1 MDGYVVLQLALN
13 IVFLKRT
20 TMNYTKEQAVLMCGV
35 YIADPSRATV
45 EHLAK
50 QLDKSIKSII
60 GKLSKEG
67 VYRREVYKTKLG
79 DDPITKIEIV
89 ENIAEI
95 LELEGERLL
104 GLDKTPKIVLKLL
117 EQKLI
122 ELL

>member
-1 MDGYVVLQLALN
+1 
-13 IVFLKRT
+13 
-20 TMNYTKEQAVLMCGV
+20 MNYTKEQAVLMCGV